1 MEVSGPSI
9 ASWDGPQK
17 ELSRDGRL
25 CIAGFLRVR
34 WADAIRQGLTRRGGS
49 PGAIPKVARSF
60 RSLFGAARTA
70 SCYSKIMSKFSSSEI
85 SKATPHMRTASQKT
99 YCKTIAESPMPIA
112 R

>member
-17 ELSRDGRL
+17 ELSRDGRPR
-25 CIAGFLRVR
+25 IAGFLRVM
-34 WADAIRQGLTRRGGS
+34 WVDAFRQNLKRRGGS
-49 PGAIPKVARSF
+49 PETVPKVARSF
-60 RSLFGAARTA
+60 RPLFDAARTA
-70 SCYSKIMSKFSSSEI
+70 SCYSIILSTFSSSEI
-85 SKATPHMRTASQKT
+85 SKATPHMRTASQNT